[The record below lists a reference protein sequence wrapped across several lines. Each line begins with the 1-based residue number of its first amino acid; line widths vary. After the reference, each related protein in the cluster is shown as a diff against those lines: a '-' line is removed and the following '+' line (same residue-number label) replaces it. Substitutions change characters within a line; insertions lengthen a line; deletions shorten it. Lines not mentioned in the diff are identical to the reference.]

1 MKSIYYEIKVL
12 ICPISVAQMVATRNI
27 IGVAEVRIPDST
39 FSTFKMWVLPLDY
52 LTKKKKFWSKIR
64 RFGYRYWD

>member
-12 ICPISVAQMVATRNI
+12 ICPISVAQMVATRNV

-39 FSTFKMWVLPLDY
+39 FSTFKM
-52 LTKKKKFWSKIR
+52 
-64 RFGYRYWD
+64 